1 MSVSQPFAAITFS
14 SYTRLRLNDKTLRS
28 SWSFFTF
35 HFIIRVVVVVVV
47 FVAGVLLHAALAEGS
62 DAANI
67 KAVVGADALKLESV
81 FRGLSSYLIAIDI
94 ADIGKIM
101 YGPADGLACLRIII
115 LVKF

>member
-14 SYTRLRLNDKTLRS
+14 SYTRLRLNDKALRS
-28 SWSFFTF
+28 SWSFLTF
-35 HFIIRVVVVVVV
+35 HFIVRVVVVV
-47 FVAGVLLHAALAEGS
+47 VAGVLLHAALAEGS
-62 DAANI
+62 DTANI

-94 ADIGKIM
+94 ANIGKIM
-101 YGPADGLACLRIII
+101 YGPADGLARLRIII